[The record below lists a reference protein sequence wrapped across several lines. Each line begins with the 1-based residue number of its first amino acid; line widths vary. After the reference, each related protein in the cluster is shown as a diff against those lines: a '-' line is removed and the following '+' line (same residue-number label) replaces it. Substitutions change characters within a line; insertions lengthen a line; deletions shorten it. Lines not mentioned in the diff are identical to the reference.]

1 MSASKTI
8 AESYLWD
15 FDPSKRQPELLK
27 AWKHFIAS
35 GKIPAQVVPDYIAES
50 WRRSREY
57 NIDPHRISA
66 ESYLSPE
73 AYRKRIDRSR
83 RIVNLASPIIENLF
97 ESFGAS
103 RYVVS
108 LYDSKGYHLIRLAQP
123 EDLKLRE
130 QHGLVAGL
138 CFDETSVGTT
148 GFSLACLL
156 RRPVR
161 MIGCEHYLELLHHVS
176 GVYAP
181 IINPRTNDA
190 VGVIAVGGT
199 VLVEYPQAESIVVAA
214 STAIENLL
222 ELDQAKTET
231 VIYSRSLQMTIDSL
245 EDGIVVLDHL
255 GNIREM
261 NLAARQALK
270 LGRGAAEKKKI
281 TELPDGAPLGE
292 VVAEALQFADREVY
306 QSEIQLGD
314 NSYLVKVKSIRKEN
328 DTAHGVLIQLKN
340 IRDLS
345 QMLHDIT
352 VEQPRYAL
360 DSIVGSSASISE
372 IKNLARTAARTDAP
386 VIIEGESGTG
396 KEMIAQAVHNASV
409 RKWKPFVAVNCA
421 AIPVELIESIIFGHK
436 KGAFTGAVRTH
447 IGKFELA
454 HEGTLFLDEIADM
467 PKTMQ
472 AKMLRALEEGRIER
486 VGGEKPITVNVRIVS
501 ASNKNLLEQVH
512 QKLFRQDLFF
522 RLNVF
527 RVTIPPLRER
537 KEDIADLAHL
547 FVDEFM
553 PVFEKRVSKLSSAYI
568 QCLLDY
574 DWPGNVR
581 ELRNAVQ
588 YSMARLN
595 GRTLRPEHLEGFFP
609 GVGEDHPLIKRN
621 TAGSLIL
628 SEFEKKMIRD
638 ALKLYSG
645 NKTEAA
651 KALGIGR
658 ATLYRKLKT
667 MQALNLNVPY

>member
-1 MSASKTI
+1 MSSSKRDR
-8 AESYLWD
+8 ESYSWD

-27 AWKHFIAS
+27 AWKDFIAS
-35 GKIPAQVVPDYIAES
+35 GEIAAEVVPDYIAES
-50 WRRSREY
+50 WRRSRDY
-57 NIDPHRISA
+57 PIDPHNISPKA
-66 ESYLSPE
+66 YLSPS
-73 AYRKRIDRSR
+73 AYRKRIEKNHRL
-83 RIVNLASPIIENLF
+83 IELASPIIENLF

-108 LYDSKGYHLIRLAQP
+108 LYDAKGYHLMRLAQP
-123 EDLKLRE
+123 DDLRLRE
-130 QHGLVAGL
+130 QHGLVTGL

-148 GFSLACLL
+148 GFSLSCRL

-161 MIGCEHYLELLHHVS
+161 MVGCEHYLELLHHIS

-181 IINPRTNDA
+181 IINRISNDI
-190 VGVIAVGGT
+190 VGAIAVGGT

-222 ELDQAKTET
+222 ELDQTKKET

-245 EDGIVVLDHL
+245 EDGIIVLDHL

-270 LGRGAAEKKKI
+270 IGREMAGIKMLA
-281 TELPDGAPLGE
+281 ELPHAEPIRMIVG
-292 VVAEALQFADREVY
+292 EALRFGGQEVF

-314 NSYLVKVKSIRKEN
+314 NAYLVEVKSIRKEN
-328 DTAHGVLIQLKN
+328 DITHGMLIQLKN

-345 QMLHDIT
+345 QLLHDIT
-352 VEQPRYAL
+352 IDNPRYTL
-360 DSIVGSSASISE
+360 ESIVGSSASISE
-372 IKNLARTAARTDAP
+372 IKNLARTAARTEAS

-409 RKWKPFVAVNCA
+409 RKWKSFVAVNCA
-421 AIPVELIESIIFGHK
+421 AIPLELIESIIFGHK

-454 HEGTLFLDEIADM
+454 HEGTLFLDEVGDM

-472 AKMLRALEEGRIER
+472 AKMLRAIEEGKIER
-486 VGGEKPITVNVRIVS
+486 VGSEKAITVDVRIVS
-501 ASNKNLLEQVH
+501 ASNKNLLELVNRNM
-512 QKLFRQDLFF
+512 FRQDLFF

-527 RVTIPPLRER
+527 RIVIPPLRER
-537 KEDIADLAHL
+537 KEDIVDLMYL
-547 FVDEFM
+547 FVDEFI
-553 PVFEKRVSKLSSAYI
+553 PIFEKRVSKVSEDYI
-568 QCLLDY
+568 QNLLDY
-574 DWPGNVR
+574 GWPGNGR

-595 GRTLRPEHLEGFFP
+595 GRELLPEHLEGFFP
-609 GVGEDHPLIKRN
+609 DISDRHPSLRRRDTKSLTLSDFEGRMIK
-621 TAGSLIL
+621 
-628 SEFEKKMIRD
+628 E
-638 ALKLYSG
+638 ALRLHNG

-658 ATLYRKLKT
+658 ATLYRKLK
-667 MQALNLNVPY
+667 ALQS